1 VADASRARRN
11 VRARVGRLARHLRA
25 SSEQRARRLRRFF
38 SLLPSFPPPKNSVSA
53 RPVHC
58 VMDALLRECSRAKWS
73 QGQPSSCCLI
83 AAITAGGSGQP
94 PPRIRLST
102 LPVREATIFPSTRTS
117 NWPSEP
123 RSIWT
128 LTSKASSMRAARLAA
143 LWRKPQ
149 PEQCWIWMRM
159 AGRMNDEP
167 LRVAFVRPVA
177 LVDLRRGKK

>member
-1 VADASRARRN
+1 MADASRARRN

-25 SSEQRARRLRRFF
+25 SSEQGARRLQGGHCCRV
-38 SLLPSFPPPKNSVSA
+38 FPPPKNSVSA
-53 RPVHC
+53 RPKHC

-73 QGQPSSCCLI
+73 QGQPSNCCLI

-117 NWPSEP
+117 NCPSEP

-159 AGRMNDEP
+159 AGRMNDKP
-167 LRVAFVRPVA
+167 PRVAFVRPVA